1 MNAPAINLPLIRKL
15 MFKDWQL
22 FEKQLALYVIG
33 AIVSLCLIG
42 NMHKWTFY
50 IGSLLLIIVVV
61 AVACFSIANSL
72 MTERRERTLAFVMS
86 LPISPLDFYLA
97 KLAGNLITFLLPLVL
112 IAAGTYGVVLF
123 TALPDGLVVLATLL
137 FTQILLAFCV
147 SLSTAMA
154 VESEGWNTFVMVA
167 SMVLIN
173 PYIMLLGQIPSIAEP
188 IKTDQILWSGP
199 ALLII
204 AIQLSLSV
212 LILTLTGWFHCRK
225 KSFY

>member
-1 MNAPAINLPLIRKL
+1 MNTTRFNLPLIRKL
-15 MFKDWQL
+15 VYKDWQL
-22 FEKQLALYVIG
+22 FEKQLALYVMG
-33 AIVSLCLIG
+33 AIAALCLMG

-61 AVACFSIANSL
+61 AVACFSISNSL
-72 MTERRERTLAFVMS
+72 LIERRERTLAFMMS
-86 LPISPLDFYLA
+86 LPVSPLDFYLA
-97 KLAGNLITFLLPLVL
+97 KLAGNLITFMVPLLL

-123 TALPDGLVVLATLL
+123 TALPNGLVVLATLL
-137 FTQILLAFCV
+137 FTQIVLAFCV

-154 VESEGWNTFVMVA
+154 VESEGWNTFVMIT

-173 PYIMLLGQIPSIAEP
+173 PYIMLLGQIPVIADNV
-188 IKTDQILWSGP
+188 KTEQIVWSGA

-204 AIQLSLSV
+204 AIQMTLSA
-212 LILTLTGWFHCRK
+212 LILVVTGWFHCRK